1 MLNFAQPAE
10 GFRYLDYTRWF
21 AVDLKSFNRHSNILK
36 AMVVSLHRTV
46 KCVRRSTEVSR
57 KPAYTDQTMM
67 TLVPSPLDELGP
79 SEIERA
85 SGVSHDWTRD
95 WEFSLSFMCRSGTTD
110 GRGWTACACLYF
122 NGLSLHGDLAIP
134 WKDPFRTRTLGS
146 DALPSRVKNTRSEKR
161 RVKFSWQF
169 IESTSPS
176 RWGASIDVYYCDPR
190 DAGKGSGN
198 DGPPLGSHNPWAHID
213 RAVTYQ

>member
-10 GFRYLDYTRWF
+10 GFRYLDSMRWF
-21 AVDLKSFNRHSNILK
+21 AVDLRFFNRQSNVLK
-36 AMVVSLHRTV
+36 TVVVGLHRTI
-46 KCVRRSTEVSR
+46 KCERRSNEVSR

-79 SEIERA
+79 GEIERA
-85 SGVSHDWTRD
+85 FGPCYDWPRD
-95 WEFSLSFMCRSGTTD
+95 WEFTLSFICCSRTTD
-110 GRGWTACACLYF
+110 GRGWTACACLYI
-122 NGLSLHGDLAIP
+122 NGLSPHGDLAIP
-134 WKDPFRTRTLGS
+134 WKDPFKTWSLGS
-146 DALPSRVKNTRSEKR
+146 DALPSRVKPKRSKKR
-161 RVKFSWQF
+161 RLKFSWQF